1 MKTKKMTI
9 ILTTAVALGLGSMS
23 AMAAAT
29 PNDPSGSSG
38 YAFSDFWGQEPAQ
51 HESNAPASRQPA
63 PAMNRTN
70 GGTLGVYGTRS
81 SSEGTWLFPPDPTGG
96 GNN

>member
-1 MKTKKMTI
+1 MKTKTI
-9 ILTTAVALGLGSMS
+9 LATALALGLGSMS
-23 AMAAAT
+23 AMAATTTNA
-29 PNDPSGSSG
+29 PSGNSG

-51 HESNAPASRQPA
+51 HETSAPATKQAA
-63 PAMNRTN
+63 PATNRTN